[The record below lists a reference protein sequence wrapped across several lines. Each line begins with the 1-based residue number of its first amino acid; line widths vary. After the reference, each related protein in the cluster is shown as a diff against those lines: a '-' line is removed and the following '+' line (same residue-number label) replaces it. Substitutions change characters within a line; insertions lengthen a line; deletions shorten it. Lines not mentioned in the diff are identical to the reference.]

1 MTPKKPDWFEMTEG
15 DTPATGL
22 RKVNKT
28 LPIGALLVAGAL
40 LFGGSLFAQDQSA
53 DSNIASSSV
62 GETVPANTTTDSSPS
77 VQSVIAVQTK
87 TASITAAA
95 VNSVG
100 VPTIAPVV
108 GISSG
113 DDDDDDV
120 DDDEDGDHRGGR
132 GHDDDDEED
141 DEEEDDD

>member
-62 GETVPANTTTDSSPS
+62 AETAPLIASTDSNPS
-77 VQSVIAVQTK
+77 VQSVVAVQTK
-87 TASITAAA
+87 TASITAAP

-113 DDDDDDV
+113 DDDDD
-120 DDDEDGDHRGGR
+120 EDGDHRGGR
-132 GHDDDDEED
+132 GHDDDDEE
-141 DEEEDDD
+141 EGEDDD

>member
-1 MTPKKPDWFEMTEG
+1 MTPKKPDWFEMTES

-53 DSNIASSSV
+53 V
-62 GETVPANTTTDSSPS
+62 
-77 VQSVIAVQTK
+77 AVQTK
-87 TASITAAA
+87 TASITAAP

-113 DDDDDDV
+113 DDDDDD
-120 DDDEDGDHRGGR
+120 DEDGDHRGGR
-132 GHDDDDEED
+132 GHDDDEEED
-141 DEEEDDD
+141 DEEDD

>member
-40 LFGGSLFAQDQSA
+40 LFGGSLFAQDQS
-53 DSNIASSSV
+53 V
-62 GETVPANTTTDSSPS
+62 V
-77 VQSVIAVQTK
+77 AVQTK
-87 TASITAAA
+87 TASITAAT

-113 DDDDDDV
+113 DDDDDDD

-132 GHDDDDEED
+132 DHDDDDEDED
-141 DEEEDDD
+141 

>member
-62 GETVPANTTTDSSPS
+62 AEAAHANTTTDSNPS
-77 VQSVIAVQTK
+77 VQSVVAVQTK
-87 TASITAAA
+87 TASITAAT
-95 VNSVG
+95 VNSLG

-113 DDDDDDV
+113 DDDDE
-120 DDDEDGDHRGGR
+120 DDDEDDDGDHRGGR
-132 GHDDDDEED
+132 GHDDDDDED
-141 DEEEDDD
+141 EDDD

>member
-62 GETVPANTTTDSSPS
+62 AETAPLIASTDSNPA
-77 VQSVIAVQTK
+77 VQSVVAVQTK
-87 TASITAAA
+87 TASITAAT

-113 DDDDDDV
+113 NDDDDDE
-120 DDDEDGDHRGGR
+120 DEDGDHRGGR
-132 GHDDDDEED
+132 GHDDDDEE
-141 DEEEDDD
+141 EGEDDD

>member
-40 LFGGSLFAQDQSA
+40 LFGGSLFAQDLRA

-62 GETVPANTTTDSSPS
+62 AEAAPLIASTDSNPS
-77 VQSVIAVQTK
+77 IQSAVAVQTK
-87 TASITAAA
+87 TASITAAP

-113 DDDDDDV
+113 DDDDDD
-120 DDDEDGDHRGGR
+120 EDGDHRGGR

-141 DEEEDDD
+141 DD

>member
-40 LFGGSLFAQDQSA
+40 LLGGSLFAQDQSA
-53 DSNIASSSV
+53 DSNIASSSAA
-62 GETVPANTTTDSSPS
+62 ESAPLIASTDSNPA
-77 VQSVIAVQTK
+77 VQSVVAVQSK
-87 TASITAAA
+87 TASITAAP
-95 VNSVG
+95 VNSIG

-113 DDDDDDV
+113 DDDDDD
-120 DDDEDGDHRGGR
+120 EDGDYRGGR
-132 GHDDDDEED
+132 GHDDDDEEED
-141 DEEEDDD
+141 DEEDD

>member
-15 DTPATGL
+15 DTPATGI

-28 LPIGALLVAGAL
+28 LPVSALLVAGAL

-62 GETVPANTTTDSSPS
+62 AETAPLIASTDSNPS
-77 VQSVIAVQTK
+77 VQSVVAVQTK
-87 TASITAAA
+87 TASITAAP

-113 DDDDDDV
+113 DDDDD
-120 DDDEDGDHRGGR
+120 EDGDHRGGR
-132 GHDDDDEED
+132 GHDDDEEED
-141 DEEEDDD
+141 DEEDD

>member
-62 GETVPANTTTDSSPS
+62 AETAPLIASTDSNPT
-77 VQSVIAVQTK
+77 VQSAVAVQSK

-108 GISSG
+108 GISTG
-113 DDDDDDV
+113 DD

-132 GHDDDDEED
+132 GHDDDDD
-141 DEEEDDD
+141 DDDEEDDD

>member
-77 VQSVIAVQTK
+77 VQSVIAVQSK

-113 DDDDDDV
+113 DDDDD
-120 DDDEDGDHRGGR
+120 EAGDHRGGR
-132 GHDDDDEED
+132 GHDDDEEED
-141 DEEEDDD
+141 DEEDD

>member
-62 GETVPANTTTDSSPS
+62 AETAPLIASTDSNPS
-77 VQSVIAVQTK
+77 VQSVVAVQTK
-87 TASITAAA
+87 TASITAAP

-113 DDDDDDV
+113 DDDDDD
-120 DDDEDGDHRGGR
+120 DEDGDHRGGR
-132 GHDDDDEED
+132 GHDDDEEED
-141 DEEEDDD
+141 DEEDD

>member
-15 DTPATGL
+15 DTPATGI

-28 LPIGALLVAGAL
+28 LPVSALLVAGAL

-62 GETVPANTTTDSSPS
+62 AETAPLIASTDSNPS
-77 VQSVIAVQTK
+77 VQSVVAVQTK
-87 TASITAAA
+87 TASITAAT

-113 DDDDDDV
+113 DDDDDD
-120 DDDEDGDHRGGR
+120 DEDGDHRGGR
-132 GHDDDDEED
+132 GHDDDEEED
-141 DEEEDDD
+141 DEEDD

>member
-62 GETVPANTTTDSSPS
+62 AETAPLIASTDSNPS
-77 VQSVIAVQTK
+77 VQSVVAVQTK
-87 TASITAAA
+87 TASITAAP

-113 DDDDDDV
+113 DDDDD
-120 DDDEDGDHRGGR
+120 EAGDHRGGR
-132 GHDDDDEED
+132 GHDDDDEEED
-141 DEEEDDD
+141 DEEEDD

>member
-62 GETVPANTTTDSSPS
+62 AETAPLIASTDSNPA
-77 VQSVIAVQTK
+77 VQSVVAVQTK
-87 TASITAAA
+87 TASITAAT

-108 GISSG
+108 GISNG
-113 DDDDDDV
+113 DDD

-132 GHDDDDEED
+132 GHDDDEEED
-141 DEEEDDD
+141 DEEDD

>member
-62 GETVPANTTTDSSPS
+62 AETAPLIASTDSNPS
-77 VQSVIAVQTK
+77 IQSAVAVQTK
-87 TASITAAA
+87 TASITAAP

-113 DDDDDDV
+113 DDDDDD
-120 DDDEDGDHRGGR
+120 DDDEDGDHSGGR
-132 GHDDDDEED
+132 DHDNDED
-141 DEEEDDD
+141 DEEEDD

>member
-15 DTPATGL
+15 DTPATGI

-28 LPIGALLVAGAL
+28 LPVSALLVAGAL

-62 GETVPANTTTDSSPS
+62 AETAPLIASTDSNPS
-77 VQSVIAVQTK
+77 VQSVVAVQTK
-87 TASITAAA
+87 TASITAAP

-113 DDDDDDV
+113 DDDDDD
-120 DDDEDGDHRGGR
+120 DEDGDHRGGR
-132 GHDDDDEED
+132 GHDDDEED
-141 DEEEDDD
+141 D

>member
-15 DTPATGL
+15 DTPATGI

-28 LPIGALLVAGAL
+28 LPVSALLVAGAL

-62 GETVPANTTTDSSPS
+62 AETAPLIASTDSNPS
-77 VQSVIAVQTK
+77 VQSVVAVQTK
-87 TASITAAA
+87 TASITAAP

-113 DDDDDDV
+113 DDDD
-120 DDDEDGDHRGGR
+120 EDGDHRGGR
-132 GHDDDDEED
+132 DHETFEFHLPSLK
-141 DEEEDDD
+141 

>member
-62 GETVPANTTTDSSPS
+62 GETVPANTNTDSSPS
-77 VQSVIAVQTK
+77 VQSVVAVQSK
-87 TASITAAA
+87 TASITEAA
-95 VNSVG
+95 VNSIG

-113 DDDDDDV
+113 DDDDDD
-120 DDDEDGDHRGGR
+120 DDEEDGEHRGGR
-132 GHDDDDEED
+132 DHDDDDEED
-141 DEEEDDD
+141 DD

>member
-62 GETVPANTTTDSSPS
+62 AEAAPANTTTDSNPS
-77 VQSVIAVQTK
+77 VQSVVAVQTK
-87 TASITAAA
+87 TASITAAT

-108 GISSG
+108 GISTG
-113 DDDDDDV
+113 DDDDEDD
-120 DDDEDGDHRGGR
+120 DGDHRGGR
-132 GHDDDDEED
+132 GHDDDDDED
-141 DEEEDDD
+141 EDDD

>member
-62 GETVPANTTTDSSPS
+62 GETVPANTNTDSSPS
-77 VQSVIAVQTK
+77 VQSVVAVQLK
-87 TASITAAA
+87 TASITEAA
-95 VNSVG
+95 VNSIG

-113 DDDDDDV
+113 DDDDD
-120 DDDEDGDHRGGR
+120 EAGDHRGGR
-132 GHDDDDEED
+132 GHDDDDEEEED
-141 DEEEDDD
+141 DEEDDD

>member
-53 DSNIASSSV
+53 DSNITSSSV
-62 GETVPANTTTDSSPS
+62 AEAAPANTTTDSNPS
-77 VQSVIAVQTK
+77 IQSAVAVQTK
-87 TASITAAA
+87 TASITAAPM
-95 VNSVG
+95 NSVG

-108 GISSG
+108 GISTG
-113 DDDDDDV
+113 DDDDDD
-120 DDDEDGDHRGGR
+120 DDGDHRGGR
-132 GHDDDDEED
+132 DHEEDEDEDKEGDDD
-141 DEEEDDD
+141 

>member
-15 DTPATGL
+15 DTPATGI

-28 LPIGALLVAGAL
+28 LPVSALLVAGAL

-62 GETVPANTTTDSSPS
+62 AETAPLIASTDSNPS
-77 VQSVIAVQTK
+77 VQSVVAVQTK
-87 TASITAAA
+87 TASITAAP

-100 VPTIAPVV
+100 VPTSAPVV

-113 DDDDDDV
+113 DDDDD
-120 DDDEDGDHRGGR
+120 EAGDHRGGR
-132 GHDDDDEED
+132 GHDDDEEED
-141 DEEEDDD
+141 DEEDD

>member
-62 GETVPANTTTDSSPS
+62 AEAAPANTTTDSNPS
-77 VQSVIAVQTK
+77 VQSVVAVQTK

-108 GISSG
+108 GISS
-113 DDDDDDV
+113 DDDD

-132 GHDDDDEED
+132 GHDDDEEG
-141 DEEEDDD
+141 DDD

>member
-62 GETVPANTTTDSSPS
+62 AETAPLIASTDSNPS
-77 VQSVIAVQTK
+77 IQSAVAVQTK
-87 TASITAAA
+87 TASITAAP

-113 DDDDDDV
+113 DDDDE
-120 DDDEDGDHRGGR
+120 DEDGDHRGGR
-132 GHDDDDEED
+132 GHDDDEEG
-141 DEEEDDD
+141 DDD

>member
-1 MTPKKPDWFEMTEG
+1 MTPTKPDWFEMTEG
-15 DTPATGL
+15 DTPATGI

-28 LPIGALLVAGAL
+28 LPVSALLVAGAL
-40 LFGGSLFAQDQSA
+40 LFRGSLFAQDQSA

-62 GETVPANTTTDSSPS
+62 AETAPLIASTDSNPS
-77 VQSVIAVQTK
+77 IQSAVAVQTK
-87 TASITAAA
+87 TASITAAT

-113 DDDDDDV
+113 DDDDDD
-120 DDDEDGDHRGGR
+120 DEDGDHRGGR
-132 GHDDDDEED
+132 GHDDDEEED
-141 DEEEDDD
+141 DEEDD

>member
-62 GETVPANTTTDSSPS
+62 AETAPLIASTDSNPS
-77 VQSVIAVQTK
+77 VQSVVAVQTK
-87 TASITAAA
+87 TASITSAT

-100 VPTIAPVV
+100 VPTIAPVG

-113 DDDDDDV
+113 DDD

-132 GHDDDDEED
+132 DHDDDDD
-141 DEEEDDD
+141 DDEDDD

>member
-1 MTPKKPDWFEMTEG
+1 MTPKKPEWFEMTEG

-62 GETVPANTTTDSSPS
+62 AEAAPANTTTDSNPS
-77 VQSVIAVQTK
+77 VQSVVAVQTK
-87 TASITAAA
+87 TASITAAT

-113 DDDDDDV
+113 DDDDDD
-120 DDDEDGDHRGGR
+120 EDGDQRGGR
-132 GHDDDDEED
+132 GHEEDEDEEGDDD
-141 DEEEDDD
+141 

>member
-62 GETVPANTTTDSSPS
+62 AETAPLIASTDSNPS
-77 VQSVIAVQTK
+77 IQSAVAVQTK
-87 TASITAAA
+87 TASITAAP

-108 GISSG
+108 GISTG
-113 DDDDDDV
+113 DDDDEDD
-120 DDDEDGDHRGGR
+120 DGDHRGGR
-132 GHDDDDEED
+132 GHDDDDDED
-141 DEEEDDD
+141 EDDD

>member
-53 DSNIASSSV
+53 V
-62 GETVPANTTTDSSPS
+62 
-77 VQSVIAVQTK
+77 AVQTK
-87 TASITAAA
+87 TASITAVP

-108 GISSG
+108 GISTG
-113 DDDDDDV
+113 DD

-132 GHDDDDEED
+132 GHDDDDEDDDED
-141 DEEEDDD
+141 DEEEDD

>member
-15 DTPATGL
+15 DTPATGI

-28 LPIGALLVAGAL
+28 LPVSALLVAGAL

-62 GETVPANTTTDSSPS
+62 AETAPLIASTDSNPS
-77 VQSVIAVQTK
+77 VQSVVAVQTK
-87 TASITAAA
+87 TASITAAP

-113 DDDDDDV
+113 DDDDDD
-120 DDDEDGDHRGGR
+120 DEDGDHRGGR
-132 GHDDDDEED
+132 GHDDDEED
-141 DEEEDDD
+141 DEEDD

>member
-53 DSNIASSSV
+53 DSNIASSSAA
-62 GETVPANTTTDSSPS
+62 ESAPLIASTDSNPA
-77 VQSVIAVQTK
+77 VQSVVAVQTK
-87 TASITAAA
+87 TASITAAT

-113 DDDDDDV
+113 NDDDDDE
-120 DDDEDGDHRGGR
+120 DEDGDHRGGR
-132 GHDDDDEED
+132 GHDDDEEG
-141 DEEEDDD
+141 DDD

>member
-62 GETVPANTTTDSSPS
+62 QTTDSAL
-77 VQSVIAVQTK
+77 QFRAAVQQK
-87 TASITAAA
+87 L
-95 VNSVG
+95 
-100 VPTIAPVV
+100 PPLL
-108 GISSG
+108 
-113 DDDDDDV
+113 
-120 DDDEDGDHRGGR
+120 RQL
-132 GHDDDDEED
+132 
-141 DEEEDDD
+141 

>member
-15 DTPATGL
+15 DTPATGI

-28 LPIGALLVAGAL
+28 LPVSALLVAGAL

-62 GETVPANTTTDSSPS
+62 AETAPLIASTDSNPS
-77 VQSVIAVQTK
+77 VQSVVAVQTK
-87 TASITAAA
+87 TASITAAP

-113 DDDDDDV
+113 DDDDDD
-120 DDDEDGDHRGGR
+120 DEDGDHRGGR
-132 GHDDDDEED
+132 GHDDDDEEED
-141 DEEEDDD
+141 DEEDD

>member
-15 DTPATGL
+15 DTPATGI

-28 LPIGALLVAGAL
+28 LPVSALLVAGAL

-62 GETVPANTTTDSSPS
+62 AETAPLIASTDSNPS
-77 VQSVIAVQTK
+77 VQSVVAVQTK
-87 TASITAAA
+87 TASITAAP

-113 DDDDDDV
+113 DDDDDD
-120 DDDEDGDHRGGR
+120 DEDGDHRGGR
-132 GHDDDDEED
+132 GHDDD
-141 DEEEDDD
+141 EEEDDDDDD

>member
-62 GETVPANTTTDSSPS
+62 AEAAPANTTTDSNPS
-77 VQSVIAVQTK
+77 VQSAVAVQTK
-87 TASITAAA
+87 TASITAAP

-113 DDDDDDV
+113 DDDDE
-120 DDDEDGDHRGGR
+120 DEHGDHRGGR
-132 GHDDDDEED
+132 DHDDDEEG
-141 DEEEDDD
+141 DDD

>member
-62 GETVPANTTTDSSPS
+62 GETVPANTNTDSSPS
-77 VQSVIAVQTK
+77 VQSVVAVQSK
-87 TASITAAA
+87 TASITEAA
-95 VNSVG
+95 VNSIG

-113 DDDDDDV
+113 DDDDD
-120 DDDEDGDHRGGR
+120 EAGDHRGGR
-132 GHDDDDEED
+132 GHDDDDEE
-141 DEEEDDD
+141 EDD

>member
-15 DTPATGL
+15 DTPATGI

-28 LPIGALLVAGAL
+28 LPVSALLVAGAL

-62 GETVPANTTTDSSPS
+62 AETAPLIASTDSNPS
-77 VQSVIAVQTK
+77 VQSVVAVQTK
-87 TASITAAA
+87 TASITAAP

-108 GISSG
+108 GISTG
-113 DDDDDDV
+113 DDDDE
-120 DDDEDGDHRGGR
+120 DEDGDHRGGR
-132 GHDDDDEED
+132 GHDDDEEG
-141 DEEEDDD
+141 DDD